1 MKKALIIAGAII
13 AGIVLLGA
21 LAAGAL
27 FLFLGP
33 GPTSAGAPTPG
44 PSMTISNA
52 PDNGSTETPT
62 GGETTD
68 GGSES
73 EGAIQ
78 ELQGEA
84 TIAKVRVA
92 LNGKE
97 ETRPDFKAVD
107 DAADQLRDEHYDV
120 KVFDHKAD
128 NSEHW
133 KTTLRSIASSDAEFL
148 IAGTGQLAPWIQET
162 AQAFP
167 NKYFITWDTG
177 LEMPNV
183 TDIRFDNQRGAWL
196 AGRVAGLATKDTEL
210 FPRISNPANNVIGVV
225 AAYPGADS
233 DAYVNGFR
241 DGAKSVNADMDVRVI
256 YTNSHE
262 DATQA
267 NNAATQLYNEGAE
280 VVFSLVGK
288 GQEGVLSAARSA
300 NKHVITVG
308 TEDTKAPKEPV
319 IATLTRPLK
328 RELVDLVTSNNP
340 EAQRK
345 VEIGV
350 GQDDVYLEVRPNLN
364 PKVAQA
370 VDDQIEAWDKE
381 NEKK

>member
-1 MKKALIIAGAII
+1 MKKVLIIAGAII
-13 AGIVLLGA
+13 AALIVIGGLGFTLLGLRYSEA
-21 LAAGAL
+21 IG
-27 FLFLGP
+27 
-33 GPTSAGAPTPG
+33 SAEIVYGT
-44 PSMTISNA
+44 
-52 PDNGSTETPT
+52 
-62 GGETTD
+62 
-68 GGSES
+68 SES
-73 EGAIQ
+73 APSASASGGVIE
-78 ELQGEA
+78 ELPGQA
-84 TIAKVRVA
+84 TIAKVRIA

-107 DAADQLRDEHYDV
+107 DAAQQLRKEHYDV
-120 KVFDHKAD
+120 QVYDHKAN
-128 NSEHW
+128 NSDLW
-133 KTTLRSIASSDAEFL
+133 KTTLRAIASSDAEFL
-148 IAGTGQLAPWIQET
+148 VAGTGQLAPWIQET
-162 AQAFP
+162 AQNFP

-177 LEMPNV
+177 LNLPNV

-210 FPRISNPANNVIGVV
+210 FPSISNPANNVVGIV
-225 AAYPGADS
+225 AAFPGADS

-241 DGAKSVNADMDVRVI
+241 DGAKSVNADLDVRVI

-267 NNAATQLYNEGAE
+267 HNAATQLYKDGAE

-288 GQEGVLSAARSA
+288 GQEGVLSAARTA

-308 TEDTKAPKEPV
+308 TEDTKAPKKPV

-328 RELVDLVTSNNP
+328 RELVDLVTGNSP
-340 EAQRK
+340 ENQRV
-345 VEIGV
+345 VEVGV
-350 GQDDVYLEVRPNLN
+350 GQDDVYLEVRPDLN

-381 NEKK
+381 ASKQ

>member
-1 MKKALIIAGAII
+1 MKKVFIIVGAVVAGLVVLIGLGTAALM
-13 AGIVLLGA
+13 
-21 LAAGAL
+21 L
-27 FLFLGP
+27 FAP
-33 GPTSAGAPTPG
+33 SNTQPTPD
-44 PSMTISNA
+44 PSA
-52 PDNGSTETPT
+52 STAIASGTPAQ
-62 GGETTD
+62 
-68 GGSES
+68 SEDAAKGTSGS
-73 EGAIQ
+73 EGAI
-78 ELQGEA
+78 EEITGEA
-84 TIAKVRVA
+84 TIAKVRIA
-92 LNGKE
+92 LNGKK

-107 DAADQLRDEHYDV
+107 AAANQLRGEHYDV

-133 KTTLRSIASSDAEFL
+133 KTTLRSMASSDAEFL
-148 IAGTGQLAPWIQET
+148 VAGTGQFAPWIQET
-162 AQAFP
+162 AQTFP

-177 LEMPNV
+177 IDMPNV
-183 TDIRFDNQRGAWL
+183 TDIRFDNQRGSWL

-225 AAYPGADS
+225 AAFPGADS

-241 DGAKSVNADMDVRVI
+241 DGAKSVNAEMDVRVI
-256 YTNSHE
+256 YTNSHD

-267 NNAATQLYNEGAE
+267 NNAATQLYNDGAE

-288 GQEGVLSAARSA
+288 GQEGVLAAARTA

-308 TEDTKAPKEPV
+308 TEDTKSPKEPV

-328 RELVDLVTSNNP
+328 RELVDLVTSNSP
-340 EAQRK
+340 ESQRT
-345 VEIGV
+345 VEVGV
-350 GQDDVYLEVRPNLN
+350 GQDDVYLEVRPDLN

-381 NEKK
+381 KEKK